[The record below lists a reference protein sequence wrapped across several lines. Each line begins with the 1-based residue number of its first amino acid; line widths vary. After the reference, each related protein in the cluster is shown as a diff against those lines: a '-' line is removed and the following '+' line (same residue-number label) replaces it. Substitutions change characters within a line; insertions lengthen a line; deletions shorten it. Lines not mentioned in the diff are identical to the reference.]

1 MPAAA
6 ASLDTV
12 ADFIR
17 WGASRFNA
25 AGLVFAHGTDNA
37 VDEAAALVLHV
48 LHLPHDV
55 PAWLLAGRLTPDE
68 KQAVV
73 ELLER
78 RIRERKPAAYLT
90 GRTWFAGL
98 EILVDERVL
107 VPRSPIAE
115 LIETGFAPWID
126 PQRVSAVLD
135 LCTGSGC
142 IALACAVAFP
152 RSVVDAVDVSP
163 DALDVAARNV
173 EAQGAGGRVRLLRSD
188 LFASL
193 AGRRYDLIVSNPP
206 YLSER
211 ELAGLPP
218 EFAHEPRLG
227 LAAGRDGLAF
237 VSRILAEVRR
247 HLTDAGILVLEVG
260 SAAESVTQAWPELPF
275 IWPDFTRG
283 GSGVLVLTAQDF
295 DRART
300 AGAA

>member
-1 MPAAA
+1 
-6 ASLDTV
+6 
-12 ADFIR
+12 
-17 WGASRFNA
+17 
-25 AGLVFAHGTDNA
+25 
-37 VDEAAALVLHV
+37 
-48 LHLPHDV
+48 
-55 PAWLLAGRLTPDE
+55 
-68 KQAVV
+68 
-73 ELLER
+73 
-78 RIRERKPAAYLT
+78 
-90 GRTWFAGL
+90 
-98 EILVDERVL
+98 

-152 RSVVDAVDVSP
+152 RSVIDAVDVSP
-163 DALDVAARNV
+163 DALDMAARNV

-211 ELAGLPP
+211 ELAGLPA

>member
-1 MPAAA
+1 
-6 ASLDTV
+6 
-12 ADFIR
+12 
-17 WGASRFNA
+17 
-25 AGLVFAHGTDNA
+25 VFAHGTDNA

-55 PAWLLAGRLTPDE
+55 PAWLLGGRLTPDE

-126 PQRVSAVLD
+126 RQRVSAVLD

-152 RSVVDAVDVSP
+152 RSVIDAVDVSP

-173 EAQGAGGRVRLLRSD
+173 EAQDAGERVRLLRSD
-188 LFASL
+188 LFAGL

-211 ELAGLPP
+211 ELAGLPA

-227 LAAGRDGLAF
+227 LAAGGDGLAF
-237 VSRILAEVRR
+237 VSRILAEARR

-260 SAAESVTQAWPELPF
+260 SAAESVTRAWPELPF

>member
-218 EFAHEPRLG
+218 EFAHEPQLG
-227 LAAGRDGLAF
+227 LAAGGDGLAF
-237 VSRILAEVRR
+237 VSRILAEVRS

-275 IWPDFTRG
+275 IWPDFTHG
-283 GSGVLVLTAQDF
+283 GSGVLVLTARDF

>member
-1 MPAAA
+1 MPA

-37 VDEAAALVLHV
+37 VDEAAALVLHA

-237 VSRILAEVRR
+237 VSRILADVRR

-295 DRART
+295 DLART

>member
-152 RSVVDAVDVSP
+152 RSVIDAVDVSP
-163 DALDVAARNV
+163 DALDMAARNV

-193 AGRRYDLIVSNPP
+193 GGRRYDLIVSNPP

>member
-126 PQRVSAVLD
+126 PQRISAVLD

-152 RSVVDAVDVSP
+152 RSVIDAVDVSP
-163 DALDVAARNV
+163 DALDMAARNV

-193 AGRRYDLIVSNPP
+193 GGRRYDLIVSNPP